1 MRIPPFELERFQ
13 SIHEHRVEINLTE
26 SGVEPL
32 EVGELLGPDA
42 AGLLLDQPLA
52 YTQSN
57 GTPELRAAVA
67 ATLPGAAE
75 DHVLVA
81 NGGAEANF
89 VACWR
94 LIEPGDEVVVMQPNY
109 GQVQGLAEGFGAIV
123 RPWPLREERAG
134 PSPRWAPDVDELRA
148 LVTDRTKLIAI
159 CNPNNPT
166 GARLTEAEVT
176 AVCEIAG
183 RHGAW
188 VLSDEIYRGV
198 ERDGVETPSVWGRT
212 ERVIVTGGLSK
223 AYGLPGLR
231 IGWAIAAEDMAAEL
245 WSRRDYTTIA
255 PSALSDRLARHA
267 LAPARRTALLERTR
281 RMIAANFPIV
291 GAWLG
296 AHAGALAWVPPEGR
310 GDRVRSL
317 PPRHRLDRAGRPTPA
332 DRRRAGG
339 SGRPLRPRRLAADRV
354 RRPRRIP
361 AGRTDPARPRAGRP
375 TAGGRPVADRRL
387 TARSRIRRAGTD
399 RNCPPRR
406 RGAPRHAAGEPL
418 RPGTR

>member
-13 SIHEHRVEINLTE
+13 SVHEHQVEINLTE

-42 AGLLLDQPLA
+42 IEGLLGQPLA

-67 ATLPGAAE
+67 TTLPGATE
-75 DHVLVA
+75 EHVVVA

-94 LIEPGDEVVVMQPNY
+94 LIDPGDEVVVMQPNY
-109 GQVQGLAEGFGAIV
+109 GQVQGLAEGFGALV

-148 LVTDRTKLIAI
+148 LVTNRTKLVAI

-166 GARLTEAEVT
+166 GARLTGPEVA
-176 AVCEIAG
+176 AVCEVAE

-198 ERDGVETPSVWGRT
+198 EHDGVETPTVWGRT
-212 ERVIVTGGLSK
+212 ERAIVTGGLSK
-223 AYGLPGLR
+223 VYGLPGLR
-231 IGWAIAAEDMAAEL
+231 IGWAVATRDMAADL

-255 PSALSDRLARHA
+255 PSAVSDRLARHA
-267 LAPARRTALLERTR
+267 LAPARRTALLERSR
-281 RMIAANFPIV
+281 RMIAANIRVV
-291 GAWLG
+291 GAWLD
-296 AHAGALAWVPPEGR
+296 AHAGDLAWVPPEAGAIGFVRYSHDIGSTALADRLRQTEGVLVVPGDHFGLDGYLRIGYGGR
-310 GDRVRSL
+310 AASL
-317 PPRHRLDRAGRPTPA
+317 REGLARLDRVLAALPQVAAPTPA
-332 DRRRAGG
+332 RA
-339 SGRPLRPRRLAADRV
+339 
-354 RRPRRIP
+354 
-361 AGRTDPARPRAGRP
+361 
-375 TAGGRPVADRRL
+375 
-387 TARSRIRRAGTD
+387 
-399 RNCPPRR
+399 
-406 RGAPRHAAGEPL
+406 
-418 RPGTR
+418 

>member
-13 SIHEHRVEINLTE
+13 SVHEHRVEINLTE

-42 AGLLLDQPLA
+42 VNVLLDQPLA

-67 ATLPGAAE
+67 ATLPGATE

-123 RPWPLREERAG
+123 RPWPLREERAA
-134 PSPRWAPDVDELRA
+134 PASRWAPDVDELRA
-148 LVTDRTKLIAI
+148 LVTGRTKLIAV

-166 GARLTEAEVT
+166 GARLTEGEVA
-176 AVCEIAG
+176 AVCEVAG

-198 ERDGVETPSVWGRT
+198 ERDGVETPTVWGRT

-231 IGWAIAAEDMAAEL
+231 IGWAVAAPPMAADL

-267 LAPARRTALLERTR
+267 LAPDRRTALLERTR

-291 GAWLG
+291 VAWLD
-296 AHAGALAWVPPEGR
+296 AHAGNLAWVPPEAGAMAFVRYHQDIGSTALANRLRETEGVLVVPGDHFGLDGYLRIGYGGR
-310 GDRVRSL
+310 AASL
-317 PPRHRLDRAGRPTPA
+317 REGLARLDRVLA
-332 DRRRAGG
+332 DL
-339 SGRPLRPRRLAADRV
+339 PQAAARF
-354 RRPRRIP
+354 P
-361 AGRTDPARPRAGRP
+361 AGA
-375 TAGGRPVADRRL
+375 
-387 TARSRIRRAGTD
+387 
-399 RNCPPRR
+399 
-406 RGAPRHAAGEPL
+406 
-418 RPGTR
+418 

>member
-13 SIHEHRVEINLTE
+13 SVHEHQVEINLTE

-42 AGLLLDQPLA
+42 IQGLLGQPLA

-67 ATLPGAAE
+67 TTLPGATE
-75 DHVLVA
+75 EHVVVA

-94 LIEPGDEVVVMQPNY
+94 LIDPGDEVVVMQPNY
-109 GQVQGLAEGFGAIV
+109 GQVQGLAEGFGALV

-148 LVTDRTKLIAI
+148 LVTNRTKLVAI

-166 GARLTEAEVT
+166 GARLTGPEVA
-176 AVCEIAG
+176 AVCEVAE

-198 ERDGVETPSVWGRT
+198 EHDGVETPTVWGRT
-212 ERVIVTGGLSK
+212 ERAIVTGGLSK
-223 AYGLPGLR
+223 VYGLPGLR
-231 IGWAIAAEDMAAEL
+231 IGWAVATRDMAADL

-255 PSALSDRLARHA
+255 PSAVSDRLARHA
-267 LAPARRTALLERTR
+267 LAPARRTALLERSR
-281 RMIAANFPIV
+281 RMIAANIRIV
-291 GAWLG
+291 GAWVD
-296 AHAGALAWVPPEGR
+296 AHAGDLAWVPPEAGAIGFVRYSHDIGSSALADRLRQTEGVLVVPGDHFGLDGYLRIGYGGR
-310 GDRVRSL
+310 AASL
-317 PPRHRLDRAGRPTPA
+317 REGLARLDRVLAALPQVAAPTPA
-332 DRRRAGG
+332 RA
-339 SGRPLRPRRLAADRV
+339 
-354 RRPRRIP
+354 
-361 AGRTDPARPRAGRP
+361 
-375 TAGGRPVADRRL
+375 
-387 TARSRIRRAGTD
+387 
-399 RNCPPRR
+399 
-406 RGAPRHAAGEPL
+406 
-418 RPGTR
+418 

>member
-13 SIHEHRVEINLTE
+13 SVHEHRVEINLTE

-32 EVGELLGPDA
+32 ELGELLGPDA
-42 AGLLLDQPLA
+42 AGMLLDQPLA

-57 GTPELRAAVA
+57 GTPALRAAVA

-75 DHVLVA
+75 NHVLVA

-166 GARLTEAEVT
+166 GARLTEAEVA

-212 ERVIVTGGLSK
+212 ERAIVTGGLSK

-281 RMIAANFPIV
+281 RKIAANFPIV
-291 GAWLG
+291 GDWID
-296 AHAGALAWVPPEGR
+296 AHAGRLAWVPPEAGAIAFVRYGHDIGSTALADRLRRTAGVLVVPGDHFGLDGWLRIGYGGR
-310 GDRVRSL
+310 AASL
-317 PPRHRLDRAGRPTPA
+317 REGLARLDRLLA
-332 DRRRAGG
+332 DLPP
-339 SGRPLRPRRLAADRV
+339 SAARF
-354 RRPRRIP
+354 P
-361 AGRTDPARPRAGRP
+361 AG
-375 TAGGRPVADRRL
+375 AD
-387 TARSRIRRAGTD
+387 
-399 RNCPPRR
+399 
-406 RGAPRHAAGEPL
+406 AAG
-418 RPGTR
+418 

>member
-13 SIHEHRVEINLTE
+13 SLHEHRVEINLTE

-166 GARLTEAEVT
+166 GARLTEAEVA

-198 ERDGVETPSVWGRT
+198 EHDGVETPSVWGRT

-296 AHAGALAWVPPEGR
+296 AHAGALAWVPPEAGAIGFVRYRHDIGSTALADRLRQTAGVLVVPGDHFGLDGWLRIGYGGR
-310 GDRVRSL
+310 AASL
-317 PPRHRLDRAGRPTPA
+317 REGLTRLDRVLA
-332 DRRRAGG
+332 DL
-339 SGRPLRPRRLAADRV
+339 PLAAA
-354 RRPRRIP
+354 PS
-361 AGRTDPARPRAGRP
+361 RT
-375 TAGGRPVADRRL
+375 
-387 TARSRIRRAGTD
+387 
-399 RNCPPRR
+399 
-406 RGAPRHAAGEPL
+406 GA
-418 RPGTR
+418 

>member
-13 SIHEHRVEINLTE
+13 SVHEHRVEINLTE

-42 AGLLLDQPLA
+42 AGVLLDQPLA

-67 ATLPGAAE
+67 ATLPGATE

-134 PSPRWAPDVDELRA
+134 PASRWAPDVDELRA
-148 LVTDRTKLIAI
+148 LVTDRTKLIAV

-166 GARLTEAEVT
+166 GARLTEAEVA
-176 AVCEIAG
+176 AVCEVAG

-198 ERDGVETPSVWGRT
+198 ERDGVETPTVWGRT

-231 IGWAIAAEDMAAEL
+231 IGWAVAAPPMAAEL

-267 LAPARRTALLERTR
+267 LAPDRRTALLERTR

-291 GAWLG
+291 VAWLD
-296 AHAGALAWVPPEGR
+296 AHAGSLAWVPPEAGAMAFVRYHQDIGSTALANRLRETEGVLVVPGDHFGLDGHLRIGYGGR
-310 GDRVRSL
+310 AASL
-317 PPRHRLDRAGRPTPA
+317 REGLARLDRVLA
-332 DRRRAGG
+332 DL
-339 SGRPLRPRRLAADRV
+339 PQAAARF
-354 RRPRRIP
+354 P
-361 AGRTDPARPRAGRP
+361 AGA
-375 TAGGRPVADRRL
+375 
-387 TARSRIRRAGTD
+387 
-399 RNCPPRR
+399 
-406 RGAPRHAAGEPL
+406 
-418 RPGTR
+418 

>member
-13 SIHEHRVEINLTE
+13 SVHEHRVEINLTE

-42 AGLLLDQPLA
+42 AGVLLDQPLA

-67 ATLPGAAE
+67 ATLPGATE

-123 RPWPLREERAG
+123 RPWPLREERAA
-134 PSPRWAPDVDELRA
+134 PSSRWAPDVDELRA
-148 LVTDRTKLIAI
+148 LVTGRTKLIAV

-166 GARLTEAEVT
+166 GARLTAAEVA
-176 AVCEIAG
+176 AVCEVAG

-198 ERDGVETPSVWGRT
+198 ERDGVETPTVWGRT

-231 IGWAIAAEDMAAEL
+231 IGWAVAAPPMATDL

-267 LAPARRTALLERTR
+267 LAPDRRTALLERTR

-291 GAWLG
+291 VAWLD
-296 AHAGALAWVPPEGR
+296 AHAGNLAWVPPEAGAMAFVRYHQDIGSTALANRLRETEGVLVVPGDHFGLDGYLRIGYGGR
-310 GDRVRSL
+310 PASL
-317 PPRHRLDRAGRPTPA
+317 REGLARLDRVLA
-332 DRRRAGG
+332 DL
-339 SGRPLRPRRLAADRV
+339 PQAAARF
-354 RRPRRIP
+354 P
-361 AGRTDPARPRAGRP
+361 AGA
-375 TAGGRPVADRRL
+375 
-387 TARSRIRRAGTD
+387 
-399 RNCPPRR
+399 
-406 RGAPRHAAGEPL
+406 
-418 RPGTR
+418 

>member
-1 MRIPPFELERFQ
+1 MRIAPFELERFQ
-13 SIHEHRVEINLTE
+13 SVHEHQVEINLSE

-42 AGLLLDQPLA
+42 AGELLDQPLA

-67 ATLPGAAE
+67 ATLPGAVE

-123 RPWPLREERAG
+123 RPWPLRENRHG
-134 PSPRWAPDVDELRA
+134 PSHRWAPDLDDLRT

-166 GARLTEAEVT
+166 GARLAEAEVT
-176 AVCEIAG
+176 AVCEVAA

-198 ERDGVETPSVWGRT
+198 EHDGVETPTVWGRT

-231 IGWAIAAEDMAAEL
+231 IGWAVAAENMTADL

-267 LAPARRTALLERTR
+267 LAPERRTALLERAR
-281 RMIAANFPIV
+281 RMIAANVPIV
-291 GAWLG
+291 GAWLD
-296 AHAGALAWVPPEGR
+296 AHPGELAWVLPEAGAIAFVRYGHDVGSTALADRLRRSEGVLVVPGDHFGLDGYLRIGYGGR
-310 GDRVRSL
+310 AASL
-317 PPRHRLDRAGRPTPA
+317 REGLARLDRVLADVPQPA
-332 DRRRAGG
+332 APFPGG
-339 SGRPLRPRRLAADRV
+339 D
-354 RRPRRIP
+354 
-361 AGRTDPARPRAGRP
+361 
-375 TAGGRPVADRRL
+375 
-387 TARSRIRRAGTD
+387 
-399 RNCPPRR
+399 
-406 RGAPRHAAGEPL
+406 
-418 RPGTR
+418 

>member
-13 SIHEHRVEINLTE
+13 SVHEHRVEINLTE

-42 AGLLLDQPLA
+42 AGVLLDQPLA

-67 ATLPGAAE
+67 ATLPGATE

-123 RPWPLREERAG
+123 RPWPLREERAA
-134 PSPRWAPDVDELRA
+134 PSSRWAPDVDELRA
-148 LVTDRTKLIAI
+148 LVTGRTKLIAV

-166 GARLTEAEVT
+166 GARLTAAEVA
-176 AVCEIAG
+176 AVCEVAG

-198 ERDGVETPSVWGRT
+198 ERDGVETPTVWGRT

-231 IGWAIAAEDMAAEL
+231 IGWAVAAPPMATDL

-267 LAPARRTALLERTR
+267 LAPDRRTALLERTR

-291 GAWLG
+291 VAWLD
-296 AHAGALAWVPPEGR
+296 AHAGNLAWVPPEAGAMAFVRYHQDIGSTALANRLRETEGVLVVPGDHFGLDGHLRIGYGGR
-310 GDRVRSL
+310 PASL
-317 PPRHRLDRAGRPTPA
+317 REGLARLDRVLA
-332 DRRRAGG
+332 DL
-339 SGRPLRPRRLAADRV
+339 PQAAARF
-354 RRPRRIP
+354 P
-361 AGRTDPARPRAGRP
+361 AGA
-375 TAGGRPVADRRL
+375 
-387 TARSRIRRAGTD
+387 
-399 RNCPPRR
+399 
-406 RGAPRHAAGEPL
+406 
-418 RPGTR
+418 

>member
-13 SIHEHRVEINLTE
+13 SVHEHRVEINLTE

-42 AGLLLDQPLA
+42 VNVLLDQPLA

-67 ATLPGAAE
+67 ATLPGATE

-123 RPWPLREERAG
+123 RPWPLREERAA
-134 PSPRWAPDVDELRA
+134 PASRWAPDVDELRA
-148 LVTDRTKLIAI
+148 LVTGRTKLIAV

-166 GARLTEAEVT
+166 GARLTEGEVA
-176 AVCEIAG
+176 AVCEVAG

-198 ERDGVETPSVWGRT
+198 ERDGVETPTVWGRT

-231 IGWAIAAEDMAAEL
+231 IGWAVAAPPMAADL

-267 LAPARRTALLERTR
+267 LAPDRRTALLERTR
-281 RMIAANFPIV
+281 RIIAANFPIV
-291 GAWLG
+291 VVWLD
-296 AHAGALAWVPPEGR
+296 AHAGNLAWVPPEAGAMAFVRYHQDIGSTALANRLRETEGVLVVPGDHFGLDGYLRIGYGGR
-310 GDRVRSL
+310 AASL
-317 PPRHRLDRAGRPTPA
+317 REGLARLDRVLA
-332 DRRRAGG
+332 DL
-339 SGRPLRPRRLAADRV
+339 PQAAARF
-354 RRPRRIP
+354 P
-361 AGRTDPARPRAGRP
+361 AGA
-375 TAGGRPVADRRL
+375 
-387 TARSRIRRAGTD
+387 
-399 RNCPPRR
+399 
-406 RGAPRHAAGEPL
+406 
-418 RPGTR
+418 

>member
-13 SIHEHRVEINLTE
+13 SLHEHRVEINLTE

-148 LVTDRTKLIAI
+148 LVTDRTKLVAI

-166 GARLTEAEVT
+166 GARLTETEVA

-198 ERDGVETPSVWGRT
+198 EHDGVETPSVWGRT

-231 IGWAIAAEDMAAEL
+231 IGWAIAAQDMAAEL

-267 LAPARRTALLERTR
+267 LAPPRRTALLERTR

-291 GAWLG
+291 GTWLG
-296 AHAGALAWVPPEGR
+296 AHAGALAWVPPEAGAIGFVRYRHDIGSTALADRLRQTAGVLVVPGDHFGLDGWLRIGYGGR
-310 GDRVRSL
+310 AASL
-317 PPRHRLDRAGRPTPA
+317 REGLTRLDRVLA
-332 DRRRAGG
+332 DL
-339 SGRPLRPRRLAADRV
+339 PLAAA
-354 RRPRRIP
+354 PS
-361 AGRTDPARPRAGRP
+361 RT
-375 TAGGRPVADRRL
+375 
-387 TARSRIRRAGTD
+387 
-399 RNCPPRR
+399 
-406 RGAPRHAAGEPL
+406 GA
-418 RPGTR
+418 

>member
-13 SIHEHRVEINLTE
+13 SVHEHQVEINLSE

-42 AGLLLDQPLA
+42 AGELLDQPLA

-123 RPWPLREERAG
+123 RPWPLREERAA
-134 PSPRWAPDVDELRA
+134 PSSRWAPDVDELRA
-148 LVTDRTKLIAI
+148 LVTDRTKLVAI

-166 GARLTEAEVT
+166 GARLTGAEVA
-176 AVCEIAG
+176 AVCEIAE

-188 VLSDEIYRGV
+188 VLSDEIYRGT
-198 ERDGVETPSVWGRT
+198 EHDGVETPTVWGRT

-231 IGWAIAAEDMAAEL
+231 IGWAIAAEDMAAAL

-267 LAPARRTALLERTR
+267 LAPARRKALLERAQ
-281 RMIAANFPIV
+281 RMIAANFPV
-291 GAWLG
+291 VAAWID
-296 AHAGALAWVPPEGR
+296 AHAGNLAWAPPEAGAIGFVRYGHDIGSTALADRLRQTAGVLVVPGDHFGLDGWLRIGYGGRAASLREG
-310 GDRVRSL
+310 L
-317 PPRHRLDRAGRPTPA
+317 ARLDRVLADMPQPA
-332 DRRRAGG
+332 APFPGG
-339 SGRPLRPRRLAADRV
+339 D
-354 RRPRRIP
+354 
-361 AGRTDPARPRAGRP
+361 
-375 TAGGRPVADRRL
+375 
-387 TARSRIRRAGTD
+387 
-399 RNCPPRR
+399 
-406 RGAPRHAAGEPL
+406 
-418 RPGTR
+418 

>member
-13 SIHEHRVEINLTE
+13 SVHEHRVEINLTE

-42 AGLLLDQPLA
+42 AGVLLDQPLA

-67 ATLPGAAE
+67 ATLPGATE

-134 PSPRWAPDVDELRA
+134 PASRWAPDVDELRA
-148 LVTDRTKLIAI
+148 LVTDRTKLIAV

-166 GARLTEAEVT
+166 GARLTEAEVA
-176 AVCEIAG
+176 AVCEVAG

-198 ERDGVETPSVWGRT
+198 ERDGVETPTVWGRT
-212 ERVIVTGGLSK
+212 ERVIVTGACRKPTACPACVSAGRSPRRPWPPTS
-223 AYGLPGLR
+223 G
-231 IGWAIAAEDMAAEL
+231 AAA
-245 WSRRDYTTIA
+245 T
-255 PSALSDRLARHA
+255 
-267 LAPARRTALLERTR
+267 TR
-281 RMIAANFPIV
+281 R
-291 GAWLG
+291 L
-296 AHAGALAWVPPEGR
+296 H
-310 GDRVRSL
+310 RVR
-317 PPRHRLDRAGRPTPA
+317 
-332 DRRRAGG
+332 
-339 SGRPLRPRRLAADRV
+339 
-354 RRPRRIP
+354 
-361 AGRTDPARPRAGRP
+361 
-375 TAGGRPVADRRL
+375 
-387 TARSRIRRAGTD
+387 
-399 RNCPPRR
+399 
-406 RGAPRHAAGEPL
+406 
-418 RPGTR
+418 

>member
-13 SIHEHRVEINLTE
+13 SVHEHRVEINLTE

-42 AGLLLDQPLA
+42 AGVLLDQPLA

-67 ATLPGAAE
+67 ATLPGATE

-123 RPWPLREERAG
+123 RPWPLREERAA
-134 PSPRWAPDVDELRA
+134 PASRWAPDVDELRA
-148 LVTDRTKLIAI
+148 LVTDRTKLIAV

-166 GARLTEAEVT
+166 GARLTEAEVA
-176 AVCEIAG
+176 AVCEVAG

-198 ERDGVETPSVWGRT
+198 ERDGVETPTVWGRT

-231 IGWAIAAEDMAAEL
+231 IGWAVAAEPMATDL

-267 LAPARRTALLERTR
+267 LAPDRRTALLERTR

-291 GAWLG
+291 VAWLD
-296 AHAGALAWVPPEGR
+296 AHAGNLAWVPPEAGAMAFVRYHQDIGSTALANRLRETEGVLVVPGDHFGLDGYLRIGYGGR
-310 GDRVRSL
+310 AASL
-317 PPRHRLDRAGRPTPA
+317 REGLARLDRVLA
-332 DRRRAGG
+332 DL
-339 SGRPLRPRRLAADRV
+339 PQAAARF
-354 RRPRRIP
+354 P
-361 AGRTDPARPRAGRP
+361 AGA
-375 TAGGRPVADRRL
+375 
-387 TARSRIRRAGTD
+387 
-399 RNCPPRR
+399 
-406 RGAPRHAAGEPL
+406 
-418 RPGTR
+418 

>member
-13 SIHEHRVEINLTE
+13 SVHEHQVEINLTE

-42 AGLLLDQPLA
+42 IEGLLGQPLA

-67 ATLPGAAE
+67 TTLPGATE
-75 DHVLVA
+75 EHVVVA

-94 LIEPGDEVVVMQPNY
+94 LIDPGDEVVVMQPNY
-109 GQVQGLAEGFGAIV
+109 GQVQGLAEGFGALV

-148 LVTDRTKLIAI
+148 LVTNRTKLVAI

-166 GARLTEAEVT
+166 GARLTGPEVA
-176 AVCEIAG
+176 AVCEVAE

-198 ERDGVETPSVWGRT
+198 EHDGVETPTVWGRT
-212 ERVIVTGGLSK
+212 ERAIVTGGLSK
-223 AYGLPGLR
+223 VYGLPGLR
-231 IGWAIAAEDMAAEL
+231 IGWAVATRDMAADL

-255 PSALSDRLARHA
+255 PSAVSDRLARHA
-267 LAPARRTALLERTR
+267 LAPARRTALLERSR
-281 RMIAANFPIV
+281 RMIAANIQVV
-291 GAWLG
+291 GAWLD
-296 AHAGALAWVPPEGR
+296 AHAGDLGWVPPEAGAIGFVRYSHDIGSTALADRLRQTEGVLVVPGDHFGLDGYLRIGYGGR
-310 GDRVRSL
+310 AASL
-317 PPRHRLDRAGRPTPA
+317 REGLARLDRVLAALPQAAAPTPA
-332 DRRRAGG
+332 RA
-339 SGRPLRPRRLAADRV
+339 
-354 RRPRRIP
+354 
-361 AGRTDPARPRAGRP
+361 
-375 TAGGRPVADRRL
+375 
-387 TARSRIRRAGTD
+387 
-399 RNCPPRR
+399 
-406 RGAPRHAAGEPL
+406 
-418 RPGTR
+418 

>member
-13 SIHEHRVEINLTE
+13 SVHEHRVEINLTE

-32 EVGELLGPDA
+32 EVRELLGPDA
-42 AGLLLDQPLA
+42 AGVLLDEPLA

-67 ATLPGAAE
+67 ATLPGATE

-123 RPWPLREERAG
+123 RPWPLREERAA
-134 PSPRWAPDVDELRA
+134 PASRWAPDVDELRA
-148 LVTDRTKLIAI
+148 LVTDRTKLIAV

-166 GARLTEAEVT
+166 GARLTEAEVA
-176 AVCEIAG
+176 AVCEVAG

-198 ERDGVETPSVWGRT
+198 ERDGVETPTVWGRT

-231 IGWAIAAEDMAAEL
+231 IGWAAAAPPMAADL

-267 LAPARRTALLERTR
+267 LAPDRRTALLERTR

-291 GAWLG
+291 VAWLD
-296 AHAGALAWVPPEGR
+296 AHAGNLAWVPPEAGAMAFVRYHQDIGSTALANRLRETEGVLVVPGDHFGLDGYLRIGYGGR
-310 GDRVRSL
+310 AASL
-317 PPRHRLDRAGRPTPA
+317 REGLARLDRVLA
-332 DRRRAGG
+332 DL
-339 SGRPLRPRRLAADRV
+339 PQAAARF
-354 RRPRRIP
+354 P
-361 AGRTDPARPRAGRP
+361 AGA
-375 TAGGRPVADRRL
+375 
-387 TARSRIRRAGTD
+387 
-399 RNCPPRR
+399 
-406 RGAPRHAAGEPL
+406 
-418 RPGTR
+418 

>member
-13 SIHEHRVEINLTE
+13 SLHEHRVEINLTE

-75 DHVLVA
+75 HHVLVA

-123 RPWPLREERAG
+123 RPWPLHEERAG

-148 LVTDRTKLIAI
+148 LVTDRTKLVAI

-166 GARLTEAEVT
+166 GARLTEAEVA
-176 AVCEIAG
+176 AVCAIAG
-183 RHGAW
+183 RHGTW

-198 ERDGVETPSVWGRT
+198 EHDGVETPSVWGRT

-296 AHAGALAWVPPEGR
+296 AHAGALAWVPPEAGAIGFVRYRHDIGSTALADRLRQTAGVLVVPGDHFGLDGWLRIGYGGR
-310 GDRVRSL
+310 AASL
-317 PPRHRLDRAGRPTPA
+317 REGLARLDRVLA
-332 DRRRAGG
+332 DL
-339 SGRPLRPRRLAADRV
+339 PLAAA
-354 RRPRRIP
+354 PS
-361 AGRTDPARPRAGRP
+361 RT
-375 TAGGRPVADRRL
+375 
-387 TARSRIRRAGTD
+387 
-399 RNCPPRR
+399 
-406 RGAPRHAAGEPL
+406 GA
-418 RPGTR
+418 